1 MNRVFLFLGML
12 LGLFLGWF
20 MAINYSISVIDRRH
34 SVMTIEDWSRLKD
47 VRDQLSD
54 DKILFF

>member
-1 MNRVFLFLGML
+1 VNRVFLFLGML
-12 LGLFLGWF
+12 IGLFLGWF